1 MDRKRYAVNNIT
13 LQFLEQAK
21 RYRNGNNFFFTQ
33 LRFERRFLPFQ
44 TVDTPQ
50 PMYYGHYREY
60 SNMSKMNA
68 SQVGKK

>member
-1 MDRKRYAVNNIT
+1 MQLIT
-13 LQFLEQAK
+13 LLCNFLSK
-21 RYRNGNNFFFTQ
+21 LSGIGTVIIFFTQ

-68 SQVGKK
+68 SQVGKQ